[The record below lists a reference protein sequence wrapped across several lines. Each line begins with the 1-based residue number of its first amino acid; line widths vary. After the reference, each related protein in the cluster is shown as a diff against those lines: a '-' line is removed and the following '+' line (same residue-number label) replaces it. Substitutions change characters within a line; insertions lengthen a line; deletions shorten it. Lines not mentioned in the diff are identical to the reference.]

1 MIILISILLLK
12 NLIKSIAGNFAVI
25 LKQGNLVTKAD
36 IDDFAEMAD
45 FDVKL
50 ENLNKKFTSNKTT

>member
-1 MIILISILLLK
+1 MIIVISIFLLK

-50 ENLNKKFTSNKTT
+50 ENLNNKFTSNKTT